1 MRAPVEAAVVHTAGP
16 VPRVAT
22 SLAAAPHRAADG
34 SGPHHHAA
42 AHPPSASSSSAHPSA
57 HPSSHPSAHPSAHPA
72 VITAPAPP
80 IRATA
85 VEVDRGA
92 LCDNARLIASLTSTP
107 VIAVVKADGY
117 GHGAPDVARTLEEAG
132 AVAGFA
138 VSLVEEGVQL
148 RDAGVKLPVMVMG
161 PSQAGGHDEMI
172 GRGLTPVMSD
182 PGELHALT
190 AIARVRGRRLSV
202 HLKVDTGMSR
212 LGVEPER
219 APGLIASAR
228 ANGVDV
234 GGLMTHLANA
244 DGDDPDDPDCF
255 TWHQLA
261 RFSEVTAAV
270 GEVPGLVRHAANSS
284 GAMLFPA
291 ARLDQVRVGLALY
304 GNGAWASDAL
314 LPAPRRQ
321 ALRLVSHVAQLR
333 HLDVGARVGYGG
345 LWIASRPTVAAILPL
360 GYADGLP
367 RRITGQGAAIIAGRR
382 CPLIGAVSMDIV
394 IADVTDLHGVEVG
407 DEAVLIGQG
416 RGRFGNDLITVAE
429 VARWAGVTEYE
440 ITCGLSKRV
449 PRVYR

>member
-1 MRAPVEAAVVHTAGP
+1 MRAPVDAAVA
-16 VPRVAT
+16 
-22 SLAAAPHRAADG
+22 SAAAAARAPDPAAVTAPVITSG
-34 SGPHHHAA
+34 SGP
-42 AHPPSASSSSAHPSA
+42 S
-57 HPSSHPSAHPSAHPA
+57 
-72 VITAPAPP
+72 

-85 VEVDRGA
+85 VEVDRAA
-92 LCDNARLIASLTSTP
+92 LCHNARLIAGLTDTQ
-107 VIAVVKADGY
+107 VFAVVKADGY
-117 GHGAPDVARTLEEAG
+117 GHGAPEVARALEAAG

-148 RDAGVKLPVMVMG
+148 RDAGVRLPVMVMG

-172 GRGLTPVMSD
+172 GRGLTPVVSD

-190 AIARVRGRRLSV
+190 AIARVRGRRLAV

-212 LGVEPER
+212 LGVDPER

-228 ANGVDV
+228 ANGVDI

-255 TWHQLA
+255 TWHQLG
-261 RFSEVTAAV
+261 RFAEVQRAIGAI
-270 GEVPGLVRHAANSS
+270 PGLVRHAANSS

-304 GNGAWASDAL
+304 GNGAWATDAE

-321 ALRLVSHVAQLR
+321 ALRLISHVAQLR
-333 HLDVGARVGYGG
+333 RVETGARVGYGG
-345 LWIASRPTVAAILPL
+345 LWTASRPTLAAILPL

-367 RRITGQGAAIIAGRR
+367 RRLTGQGAVIIAGRR

-394 IADVTDLHGVEVG
+394 IADVTDLAGVEVG
-407 DEAVLIGQG
+407 DEAVLIGHG
-416 RGRFGNDLITVAE
+416 SGRFGSDLIATAE
-429 VARWAGVTEYE
+429 VARWAGVSEYE

-449 PRVYR
+449 PRIYR

>member
-1 MRAPVEAAVVHTAGP
+1 
-16 VPRVAT
+16 
-22 SLAAAPHRAADG
+22 
-34 SGPHHHAA
+34 
-42 AHPPSASSSSAHPSA
+42 
-57 HPSSHPSAHPSAHPA
+57 
-72 VITAPAPP
+72 

-85 VEVDRGA
+85 VEVDRAA
-92 LCDNARLIASLTSTP
+92 LCENARLIGGLTATQ
-107 VIAVVKADGY
+107 VVAVVKADGY
-117 GHGAPDVARTLEEAG
+117 GHGAPDVALTLEAAG

-148 RDAGVKLPVMVMG
+148 RDAGVRLPVLVMG

-172 GRGLTPVMSD
+172 GRGLTPVVSD

-190 AIARVRGRRLSV
+190 AIARVRARRLAV

-212 LGVEPER
+212 LGVAPER

-228 ANGVDV
+228 ANGVDIA
-234 GGLMTHLANA
+234 GLMTHLANA
-244 DGDDPDDPDCF
+244 DVDDPDDPDCF
-255 TWHQLA
+255 TWAQLG
-261 RFSEVTAAV
+261 RFSEVVDAV

-304 GNGAWASDAL
+304 GNGAWASDGL

-321 ALRLVSHVAQLR
+321 VLRLVSHVAQLR
-333 HLDVGARVGYGG
+333 QVEAGARVGYGG
-345 LWIASRPTVAAILPL
+345 LWTAARPTRAAVLPL

-367 RRITGQGAAIIAGRR
+367 RRVTGQGAAIIAGRR

-394 IADVTDLHGVEVG
+394 IADVTDLPGVEVG
-407 DEAVLIGQG
+407 DEAVLIGHG
-416 RGRFGNDLITVAE
+416 EGRFGSDLISTAE

-440 ITCGLSKRV
+440 VTCGLSKRV